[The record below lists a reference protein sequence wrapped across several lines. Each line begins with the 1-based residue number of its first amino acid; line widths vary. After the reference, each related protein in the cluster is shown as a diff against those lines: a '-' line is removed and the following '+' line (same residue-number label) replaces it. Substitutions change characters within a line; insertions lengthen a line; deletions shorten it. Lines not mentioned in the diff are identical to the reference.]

1 MEWYMRKDG
10 WIVGSS
16 ELVIWIPNVI
26 RHTSLLLI
34 TVQQLNCPYNIQ
46 LDFSKHFQEPFTLE
60 FDFVLFHESYEPPA
74 SLFLCRHVLVH
85 TPFIPLWY
93 LTVNGISW

>member
-1 MEWYMRKDG
+1 MRKDG
-10 WIVGSS
+10 WIVGNN

-34 TVQQLNCPYNIQ
+34 TMQQLNCPYNIQ

-60 FDFVLFHESYEPPA
+60 FDFVLFHGYYESLVC
-74 SLFLCRHVLVH
+74 LFFCRHMLVH
-85 TPFIPLWY
+85 TPSISLWY